1 MVNYKTK
8 YLKYK
13 LKYLN
18 LKNKLTGGMGKEE
31 VSKEEEEVPN
41 IELDRED
48 VPNINLGE
56 NQITLTIII
65 DSGKEEIIVNKSDKI
80 ADMINTICKK
90 IKIYPK
96 QIAFGD
102 HIIVHE
108 DDKDIPLSDFGIE
121 DGANLTISDSV
132 VLTQYDNEILKAAIK
147 NLKWNSA
154 Y

>member
-48 VPNINLGE
+48 VPNINLGR
-56 NQITLTIII
+56 
-65 DSGKEEIIVNKSDKI
+65 KSD
-80 ADMINTICKK
+80 
-90 IKIYPK
+90 Y
-96 QIAFGD
+96 
-102 HIIVHE
+102 
-108 DDKDIPLSDFGIE
+108 
-121 DGANLTISDSV
+121 
-132 VLTQYDNEILKAAIK
+132 
-147 NLKWNSA
+147 A
-154 Y
+154 YYYNR